1 MKRALGWMFNI
12 TLVWLLV
19 MVVAMFLLPQFGWRF
34 DAVLTG
40 SMEPDLSVGG
50 VVLIKPVAPLDIIP
64 GDIIAYHSGEDIVT
78 HRVLEV
84 VTGAGEPSFVTKG
97 DANEDPDPSP
107 VAATSVVGRVAFDV
121 PYLGYLAA
129 FVKTRLGL
137 LLTILLPGLAII
149 GLELKSLWQVVL
161 KKKAVPKGG
170 S

>member
-1 MKRALGWMFNI
+1 
-12 TLVWLLV
+12 
-19 MVVAMFLLPQFGWRF
+19 
-34 DAVLTG
+34 
-40 SMEPDLSVGG
+40 
-50 VVLIKPVAPLDIIP
+50 
-64 GDIIAYHSGEDIVT
+64 
-78 HRVLEV
+78 
-84 VTGAGEPSFVTKG
+84 
-97 DANEDPDPSP
+97 
-107 VAATSVVGRVAFDV
+107 VAFDV